1 MKYKSKLKRNSK
13 YNPHSKRFI
22 NRILIDNNPIE
33 TCEAKV
39 TYLTINKAKK
49 AKRQIEKNGSIMDIY
64 KCPHCKH
71 YHLTSV
77 ERIK

>member
-13 YNPHSKRFI
+13 YNPHSKRFT
-22 NRILIDNNPIE
+22 NHILIENSSIE

-39 TYLTINKAKK
+39 KYLTFNKAKK
-49 AKRQIEKNGSIMDIY
+49 AKKAVEKNGNLMSIY

-71 YHLTSV
+71 FHLTTV
-77 ERIK
+77 LVKE

>member
-39 TYLTINKAKK
+39 TYLTINKARK
-49 AKRQIEKNGSIMDIY
+49 AKRQIEKSGSVMDIY

-77 ERIK
+77 ERG